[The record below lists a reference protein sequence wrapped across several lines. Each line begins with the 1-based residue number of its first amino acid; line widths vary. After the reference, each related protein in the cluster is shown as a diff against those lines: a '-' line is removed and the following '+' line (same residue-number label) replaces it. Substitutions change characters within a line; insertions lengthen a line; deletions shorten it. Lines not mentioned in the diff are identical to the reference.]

1 MSLFR
6 KTILD
11 LSRVFDARVEAYD
24 RMKEQKQPLSKQ
36 GPDVDFDANLK
47 FRKTCYEHIEAID
60 KELKDIE
67 SLGILIRDYKR
78 ELLTAIEHQD
88 WDRRN
93 ETRAHLAKALS
104 LIKDIEPLISKVK
117 KDSKLLE

>member
-11 LSRVFDARVEAYD
+11 LSRAFDVRIEAHN
-24 RMKEQKQPLSKQ
+24 RHKEQNKPLSKQ
-36 GPDVDFDANLK
+36 GPEVDFDTNLK

-67 SLGILIRDYKR
+67 TLGILIRDYKQ
-78 ELLTAIEHQD
+78 ELYKAIEHQD
-88 WDRRN
+88 WNRRE